1 MQSFTSQ
8 PLANQMSDNP
18 FANPYL
24 LATLIMPHLET
35 YLTLHSDIRY
45 LLLEYPPDHLATVVA
60 IQKLAGVEL
69 VKVAQIVDSSSKEEL
84 PFRHIRGA
92 SIGSANESKPPSS
105 NHSSKS
111 PSEVSVTKANF
122 LLTSTASDKD
132 IASFVSAVWNIEAKN
147 RPPSSTKSDKAAS
160 PSPPSPPRSKR
171 KPKPAP
177 LALTA
182 FPKATGPQSPLSP
195 TANVMSVLSPPPKSP
210 APSQATAV
218 RASTAPEAKPAA
230 PPTPRM
236 SLTAKRPDDA
246 LSVFTFDPR
255 DDSDYDEEER
265 RLMPMF
271 LQKRKPRKGNSK
283 KALQFLGLTV

>member
-1 MQSFTSQ
+1 MCS
-8 PLANQMSDNP
+8 SD
-18 FANPYL
+18 L
-24 LATLIMPHLET
+24 
-35 YLTLHSDIRY
+35 SDIRY

-60 IQKLAGVEL
+60 IQKLAGVDL
-69 VKVAQIVDSSSKEEL
+69 VKVAQIVDSNSKEEL

-92 SIGSANESKPPSS
+92 SIGSANEFKPPHSS
-105 NHSSKS
+105 HSSKS

-132 IASFVSAVWNIEAKN
+132 IANFVSAVWNIEAKN
-147 RPPSSTKSDKAAS
+147 RPPSSNKSDKVAS
-160 PSPPSPPRSKR
+160 SASSPSPPRSKR

-182 FPKATGPQSPLSP
+182 FPRATGPQSPLSP
-195 TANVMSVLSPPPKSP
+195 TANTMSVLAPPPKSP

-218 RASTAPEAKPAA
+218 RASTAPEAKPAP

-236 SLTAKRPDDA
+236 SLTARRPDDA
-246 LSVFTFDPR
+246 VSVYTFDPR

-271 LQKRKPRKGNSK
+271 MQKRKPRKGNSK